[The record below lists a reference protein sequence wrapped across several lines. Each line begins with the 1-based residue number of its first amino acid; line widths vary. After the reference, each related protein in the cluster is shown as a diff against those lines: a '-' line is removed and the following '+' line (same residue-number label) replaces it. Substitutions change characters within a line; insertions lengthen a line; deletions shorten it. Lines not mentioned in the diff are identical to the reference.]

1 MNRGSFIFYAS
12 FYEAMK
18 CLDETNYNAVSRAIN
33 EYALYGTELE
43 LDGVAK
49 GFFQLIKPQI
59 DANNRRRDNGLK
71 GGAPQGNSNAKK
83 QPKTTEKQPKN
94 NQETTEN
101 QPKNNL
107 KTTENQPKTT
117 EKQPNVNDN
126 VNDNISNNI
135 SNNSK
140 SLELFSNGI
149 DIEKEKKKILKEKNK
164 NPSRFVPPT
173 IDEVAEYC
181 RQRNSVV
188 DPQGF
193 VDYYTANGWK
203 VGKNSM
209 KNWQAAIRLWE
220 RKEAEKAPPHPQP
233 QLQLTTR
240 TEIDEQGNTIAVWPD
255 GTRARLGI
263 GEYINAKGEREYNK
277 QLPSVPRMARPR
289 PGRDYFFNRE
299 SNTWTT
305 A

>member
-94 NQETTEN
+94 N
-101 QPKNNL
+101 L
-107 KTTENQPKTT
+107 KTTKIQPKTT

-126 VNDNISNNI
+126 VNDNVNYNINSN
-135 SNNSK
+135 

-149 DIEKEKKKILKEKNK
+149 DIEKEKKKIQKEKNK

-173 IDEVAEYC
+173 LDEVAEYC

-220 RKEAEKAPPHPQP
+220 RKEAEKAPPHTPPQP
-233 QLQLTTR
+233 QLTTR

-277 QLPSVPRMARPR
+277 QLPSVPRTARPR